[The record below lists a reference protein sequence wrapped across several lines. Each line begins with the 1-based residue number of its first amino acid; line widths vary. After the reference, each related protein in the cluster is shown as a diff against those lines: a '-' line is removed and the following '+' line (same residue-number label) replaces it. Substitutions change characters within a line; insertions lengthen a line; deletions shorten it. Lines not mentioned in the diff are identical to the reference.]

1 MTFVFPLLLGGTA
14 LVGVPVLIHLL
25 MRQKPK
31 TLPFPAFRFLVQRHR
46 TNQRKLRLR
55 HLLLLALR
63 IGLILF
69 ICLALTRPK
78 VFNEA
83 LKLGADRPVAA
94 VLVFD
99 TSPSME
105 YTVSS
110 AKGKLTRLDDAKR
123 RGRELLDQLPD
134 GSRILILDTAD
145 PVLSGKGEW
154 LTSRHQAG
162 KRIDSLRLRHG
173 GGPVTAR
180 IEDAYRLFNDLAN
193 TRSDDATRHLAR
205 LLVVFS
211 DRTPASWDTGRT
223 RQLEEARD
231 QVPPPFERLPQ
242 LRDRVPGLVEL
253 LGELRTR
260 LSPPAG
266 QDFPEKSLSDLL
278 EQAREQAAGLSEEEY
293 PDAGLSKL
301 VTAAR
306 GRTREL
312 LRALDRLGKD
322 VPEAAKDYHAKLRD
336 VLLGFLHDLRGVH
349 EVYIDVGVDDP
360 ADGALL
366 DFELPRSP
374 RQNAPRQVFAADEKV
389 IVRAALQATGKD
401 VDNML
406 RWTVDGKRQL
416 DQAVKVKAGEKQTFA
431 FEIDCKKLAPGE
443 HQLQA
448 DLVNPDLLPAN
459 NTRYLTFALRQPRH
473 ILVVSDDPAKAQR
486 WQDALEALRGLSDF
500 RVKRM
505 TPADCLQAELKGLNG
520 YQAVYLFDVAEPKP
534 ELWTLLKRYV
544 AGGGGLGVVP
554 GGEEVKADAYNSAE
568 AKALLPGQL
577 QGVQKA
583 NGPAGRWDFNRIPY
597 QHPMM
602 ARYREWKAENADLVR
617 NPRTAS
623 RYWQVKVDPKDKN
636 VTVLAKYASNEDPAL
651 LERLVGGAGG
661 RPGRVLL
668 FTTTFDRRTPPWNDY
683 LDTLNSFYLAL
694 AYQATSHLAGDTEPV
709 QLNFVSGQ
717 TVPVVTLPLAQRLE
731 PTPYKLARAG
741 GEGVEVTVEAGQN
754 VLRLPQAI
762 QPGNYVIEGEGQH
775 VAAFSVN
782 LPQEETDL
790 RRLPVAEVES
800 LFGKGAVAPVD
811 VRADLRAALIG
822 LWSDPEELLPWL
834 LVALLIA
841 LGVEIV
847 LANKFYRR
855 EPEAQA

>member
-1 MTFVFPLLLGGTA
+1 MTFVFPLLLGGLV
-14 LVGVPVLIHLL
+14 LVGIPVLIQLI

-46 TNQRKLRLR
+46 TNLRKLRLR

-63 IGLILF
+63 IGLILL
-69 ICLALTRPK
+69 ICLALARPK

-83 LKLGADRPVAA
+83 LKLGSDRPVAA
-94 VLVFD
+94 ILVFD

-123 RGRELLDQLPD
+123 RGRELLGQLPD
-134 GSRILILDTAD
+134 GSRVLVLDTAD

-154 LTSRHQAG
+154 LTSMHQAG
-162 KRIDSLRLRHG
+162 KRIDGLRLRHG

-180 IEDAYRLFNDLAN
+180 IEDAYRLFNDLAH

-211 DRTPASWDTGRT
+211 DRTLASWDAGRA

-242 LRDRVPGLVEL
+242 LRDRVPGVVEL

-266 QDFPEKSLSDLL
+266 QDFPEKSLIDLL
-278 EQAREQAAGLSEEEY
+278 EQARDRASGLSEDEY
-293 PDAGLSKL
+293 PDAGLGKL

-306 GRTREL
+306 HQVREL
-312 LRALDRLGKD
+312 LRALDKLGKD
-322 VPEAAKDYHAKLRD
+322 VPAAAKDYHAKLRD
-336 VLLGFLHDLRGVH
+336 VLHGLLHELRGVH

-360 ADGALL
+360 ADCALL

-406 RWTVDGKRQL
+406 RWTLDGKRQL
-416 DQAVKVKAGEKQTFA
+416 DQAVTPKAGDKRTYA
-431 FEIDCKKLAPGE
+431 FEIDCKKLSPGE

-448 DLVNPDLLPAN
+448 ELVNPDLLPGN
-459 NTRYLTFALRQPRH
+459 NTRYLTFAIRQPRH
-473 ILVVSDDPAKAQR
+473 ILVVSDNPAKAER
-486 WQDALEALRGLSDF
+486 WQDAHEALRGLAEF
-500 RVKRM
+500 RVKRI
-505 TPADCLQAELKGLNG
+505 TPKECLQAELRGLNG
-520 YQAVYLFDVAEPKP
+520 YQAVYLFDVADPQP
-534 ELWTLLKRYV
+534 ELWGLLKRYV
-544 AGGGGLGVVP
+544 EGGGGLGVVP
-554 GGEEVKADAYNSAE
+554 GGEEMKPDAYNSDA
-568 AKALLPGQL
+568 ARALLPGQL
-577 QGVQKA
+577 QRIQTV
-583 NGPAGRWDFNRIPY
+583 NESAGRWNFEQIPY

-617 NPRTAS
+617 NPRSAS
-623 RYWQVKVDPKDKN
+623 RYWQVKADPKDKN
-636 VTVLAKYASNEDPAL
+636 VTELARYAGRGDPAL

-668 FTTTFDRRTPPWNDY
+668 FTTTLDRRTPPWNNY
-683 LDTLNSFYLAL
+683 LDTLNSFYVAL

-709 QLNFVSGQ
+709 QLNFISGQ

-731 PTPYKLARAG
+731 PTPYKLASAG
-741 GEGVEVTVEAGQN
+741 GEGVEVTAEAGQN

-762 QPGNYVIEGEGQH
+762 KPGNYVIEADGKR
-775 VAAFSVN
+775 VASFSVN
-782 LPQEETDL
+782 LSPEETVL
-790 RRLPVAEVES
+790 QRLPVAQVES
-800 LFGKGAVAPVD
+800 LFGKGAIVPVD
-811 VRADLRAALIG
+811 VRADLRTAMSG
-822 LWSDPEELLPWL
+822 QWSQPVELFPFLM
-834 LVALLIA
+834 VALLFVLA
-841 LGVEIV
+841 VENL

-855 EPEAQA
+855 EPEAQG